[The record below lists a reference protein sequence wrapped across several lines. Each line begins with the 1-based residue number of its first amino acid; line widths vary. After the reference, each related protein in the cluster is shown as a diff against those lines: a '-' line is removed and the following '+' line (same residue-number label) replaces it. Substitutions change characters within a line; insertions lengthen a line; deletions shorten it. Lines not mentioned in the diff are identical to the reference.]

1 MNISLFTNQLLKWY
15 PDNRRDLPWR
25 KTKEPYFIW
34 LSEIILQQ
42 TRVAQG
48 LPYFEVF
55 TQRFPT
61 VQDLAAAPEEEVL
74 RCWQGLG
81 YYSRARNLH
90 ACAKEIVSQRGGR
103 FPETYRELL
112 QLKGVGPYTA
122 AAIASFA
129 FQEPVAVVD
138 GNVYRVLARYFGI
151 AADISSGPGKREF
164 DRLANELIPRQTP
177 DIYNQAIMEFGA
189 LQCTPQKPD
198 CHSCP
203 LVGACYAF
211 RHEEV
216 KELPVKLGRTKVSNR
231 YLHYYHITCGEKTV
245 VNRRRGN
252 DIWKGLVDFP
262 HEQPELDRR
271 PDPDQSVLLEEIK
284 SLKPIVAFLDVPP
297 FKHLLSHQKIKADF
311 VRVRVSVEK
320 ETELAKWAEQYGY
333 SLVGPAKLEEM
344 GKPKLILRYL
354 TEQK

>member
-55 TQRFPT
+55 TKRFPT
-61 VQDLAAAPEEEVL
+61 IQDLAAAPEEEVL

-90 ACAKEIVSQRGGR
+90 ACAKEIVSLRGGG
-103 FPETYRELL
+103 FPETYQELL

-129 FQEPVAVVD
+129 FREPVAVVD

-151 AADISSGPGKREF
+151 FSDISSGAGKREF
-164 DRLANELIPRQTP
+164 ERLANELIPRDVP
-177 DIYNQAIMEFGA
+177 DQYNQAIMEFGA
-189 LQCTPQKPD
+189 LQCTPHQPD
-198 CHSCP
+198 CDSCP
-203 LVGACYAF
+203 LVNACYAN
-211 RHEEV
+211 RSQEV
-216 KELPVKLGRTKVSNR
+216 TELPVKLGRTKVRNR

-245 VNRRRGN
+245 INQRKGN

-262 HEQPELDRR
+262 
-271 PDPDQSVLLEEIK
+271 LEERESDQRPNPDKSQMLEELK
-284 SLKPIVAFLDVPP
+284 SLKPVVLLSDLPS
-297 FKHLLSHQKIKADF
+297 FKHVLSHQKLIADF
-311 VRVRVSVEK
+311 VRVTVSQDREA
-320 ETELAKWAEQYGY
+320 ELMRWAEQRGY
-333 SLVGPAKLEEM
+333 RMVDPDKLEEM
-344 GKPKLILRYL
+344 GKPKLIVRYL

>member
-15 PDNRRDLPWR
+15 PAHRRDLPWR

-55 TQRFPT
+55 VERFPT

-90 ACAKEIVSQRGGR
+90 ACAKEIVRERRGE
-103 FPETYRELL
+103 FPQTYQELL
-112 QLKGVGPYTA
+112 KLKGVGPYTA

-151 AADISSGPGKREF
+151 ATDIRSGAGKREF
-164 DRLANELIPRQTP
+164 ERLANELIPREVP
-177 DIYNQAIMEFGA
+177 DQYNQAIMEFGA
-189 LQCTPQKPD
+189 LQCTPHQPD
-198 CHSCP
+198 CPACP
-203 LVGACYAF
+203 LASACHAF
-211 RHEEV
+211 RYGEM
-216 KELPVKLGRTKVSNR
+216 KELPVKLGRTKVKSR
-231 YLHYYHITCGEKTV
+231 FLHYFHITCGDKTV
-245 VNRRRGN
+245 VNHRTGN

-262 HEQPELDRR
+262 LEESESDQR
-271 PDPDQSVLLEEIK
+271 PDPDRSLMLMELSALNPTVSLEDLP
-284 SLKPIVAFLDVPP
+284 S
-297 FKHLLSHQKIKADF
+297 FKHVLSHQKLMADF
-311 VRVRVSVEK
+311 VQVKVSEDR
-320 ETELAKWAEQYGY
+320 EADLIRWAERRAYQVVASG
-333 SLVGPAKLEEM
+333 KLEEM
-344 GKPKLILRYL
+344 GKPKLIVRYL